1 MAFNWTCPYCDR
13 PQSVTGHSNSVG
25 EIHFH
30 VGDSS
35 TGTIGLRG
43 SAIAC
48 SNPDCT
54 KTAVSV
60 TIDKTTPY
68 INGGDRYFNTPAE
81 LVLEQRLLP
90 SSYAKPQPEFIP
102 AALRE
107 DYLEACA
114 IRDLSPKASA
124 TLARRCL
131 QGLIR
136 DFAKIKER
144 SLYHEIEKLRSLA
157 EEDAAP
163 KGVSHDSIE
172 SLHHVRSLG
181 NIGAHMEKDIDVI
194 IPVDPSEAQIL
205 IDLVESL
212 FDEWYVQRH
221 KRQARFAALRETAE
235 QKQALKVAPLS
246 DVSD

>member
-1 MAFNWTCPYCDR
+1 
-13 PQSVTGHSNSVG
+13 VG

-54 KTAVSV
+54 KTAVSI
-60 TIDKTTPY
+60 TIAKTSLALG
-68 INGGDRYFNTPAE
+68 NRYFNDPTE

-131 QGLIR
+131 QGMIR

-163 KGVSHDSIE
+163 KGVSDDSIE

-221 KRQARFAALRETAE
+221 KRQARFSALRETAE